1 MPLLDFSTAQSF
13 ISKFGNKSE
22 REKLLSL
29 YLSLP
34 YQKVNDSPTLKHYT
48 DWSKFETLNL
58 EVRDSYDTRNRYLS
72 EIEGFTSITYP
83 KDIEGVD
90 ETSNSLIR
98 PEEHKLVSLTL
109 ALSNKVII
117 SSSKYKKVFF
127 HHISSEGVFS
137 PLNLEVKVED
147 GDVMDF
153 VYLSDSQGQRAMTSS
168 VISFEVGRDAQL
180 NLSIVGLSPSVFVHS
195 KALVKGELHTN
206 IFASKSFISHVN
218 YSIELM
224 ENALSTFS
232 AKAIGINED
241 NVNVRVSVIHKGKR
255 SKSDGILKAIST
267 DSALSVI
274 GGDAVVSEEALD
286 SSTSIIGR
294 AYNIGKDSKAVVAPM
309 LEVKTGRVQLAKHS
323 ASVSRVPEELI
334 FYLETR
340 GFSRKEAESMIIKG
354 FIIDENDPPFL
365 EKIID
370 KILTEAKVLLSV

>member
-1 MPLLDFSTAQSF
+1 MSIIDFSSAQQY
-13 ISKFGNKSE
+13 ISKFSNKSE
-22 REKLLSL
+22 RERLLSL

-34 YQKVNDSPTLKHYT
+34 YQRINDSPTLKHYT
-48 DWSKFETLNL
+48 DWSRFEKLNL
-58 EVRDSYDTRNRYLS
+58 QVNDFLPSKEGRKIDGYTEITYPS
-72 EIEGFTSITYP
+72 EIET
-83 KDIEGVD
+83 KDEP
-90 ETSNSLIR
+90 TNSLIKA
-98 PEEHKLVSLTL
+98 EEHKLVSLTL
-109 ALSNKVII
+109 ALSNKITI
-117 SSSKYKKVFF
+117 SSSNLKSKKILFY
-127 HHISSEGVFS
+127 HTSSEGVFY

-147 GDVMDF
+147 GDTMDF
-153 VYLSDSQGQRAMTSS
+153 VYMSDSPKDGMTSS

-180 NLSIVGLSPSVFVHS
+180 NLTIIGLSSNLFIYS
-195 KALVKGELHTN
+195 KALVKGELNTN
-206 IFASKSFISHVN
+206 IFTSRSFISHVS

-224 ENALSTFS
+224 ENAISTFS
-232 AKAIGINED
+232 AKTIGLNDD
-241 NVNVRVSVIHKGKR
+241 NINVRVSAIHKGKR
-255 SKSDGILKAIST
+255 SKSDGMLKAIST

-274 GGDAVVSEEALD
+274 GGDATVSEEALD

-323 ASVSRVPEELI
+323 ASISRVPDELI

-370 KILTEAKVLLSV
+370 EILTEAKVLVSV